1 MLDNCLILSSNHLN
15 AGIHDIWRYA
25 VINMS
30 NHEDTH
36 RVGFMMNQL
45 VLNFRPDSIGKIYG
59 IKAPIPTNI
68 PVYCGGP
75 VSTDKITIIHS
86 KDYSNSNTSDV
97 NDLSSVTFDDQIF
110 IDIAEGKGPKN
121 WKMMLGFCAWLPGQL
136 EAEMKRKGS
145 WLVSDLDK
153 VIWGKYK
160 KKLKMWN
167 RIVEKN
173 SSEQASQ
180 FLESITE
187 LR

>member
-1 MLDNCLILSSNHLN
+1 MLDNCLILSSSNLN

-45 VLNFRPDSIGKIYG
+45 VLNFKTESIPKIYG
-59 IKAPIPTNI
+59 IDAPMPTNI

-86 KDYSNSNTSDV
+86 KDYKTPNTSPV
-97 NDLSSVTFDDQIF
+97 NDISSVTFDDQIF
-110 IDIAEGKGPKN
+110 KDISEKKGPKQ
-121 WKMMLGFCAWLPGQL
+121 WKIMLGFCAWLPGQL
-136 EAEMKRKGS
+136 ESEFKRKGS
-145 WLVSDLDK
+145 WLQADLDK
-153 VIWGKYK
+153 FIWGRYK
-160 KKLKMWN
+160 KKAKMWT

-173 SSEQASQ
+173 SQQQASH
-180 FLESITE
+180 FLESI
-187 LR
+187 LK